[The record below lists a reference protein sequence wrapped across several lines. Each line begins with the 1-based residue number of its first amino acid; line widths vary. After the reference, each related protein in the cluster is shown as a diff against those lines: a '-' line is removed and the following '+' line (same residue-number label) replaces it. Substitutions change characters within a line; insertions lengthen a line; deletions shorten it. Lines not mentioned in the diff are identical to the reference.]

1 MMKQLRKSPFTAK
14 VAKERKEKISNWQL
28 ANGNQPNPFTARSQR
43 KKNFSLRHALGG
55 MLEV

>member
-1 MMKQLRKSPFTAK
+1 LLSEWR
-14 VAKERKEKISNWQL
+14 L
-28 ANGNQPNPFTARSQR
+28 AVGNQPNPFTARSQR